1 MYYRLE
7 CLFLFFLRAQIG
19 GSRTSTAADW
29 NSLVG
34 PLSRC
39 VNPYIHTAKYCNP
52 LQHTATHCNTRQRTA
67 THCNTLYYTA
77 THGNTLQHRHT
88 CCTLPR
94 CKYDACSVVGTCTN
108 ESRHAPIRISHV
120 KSLNAF
126 WHTYKC
132 NTSCTW
138 VCDALLQSTLHVG

>member
-39 VNPYIHTAKYCNP
+39 VNPYIHTVTHCNP
-52 LQHTATHCNTRQRTA
+52 LQHTATHCNILQPIATHGNALQHTATHFTTLQRTA
-67 THCNTLYYTA
+67 THCNIG
-77 THGNTLQHRHT
+77 THVAPFQ
-88 CCTLPR
+88 
-94 CKYDACSVVGTCTN
+94 DVSMM
-108 ESRHAPIRISHV
+108 HAVWWALAQMSHV
-120 KSLNAF
+120 THPLGLV
-126 WHTYKC
+126 
-132 NTSCTW
+132 TSN
-138 VCDALLQSTLHVG
+138 L